1 MKRDDVIRL
10 ARECG
15 FQNPWEKL
23 VGCGGAWVGDTAVL
37 ERFYDAAFHDGAE
50 AEREACA
57 RLAERY
63 DDLDTSGYDT
73 AHSIANAIRARGE
86 K

>member
-1 MKRDDVIRL
+1 MTREEVIQL

-23 VGCGGAWVGDTAVL
+23 VGCGGAWVGENAVL
-37 ERFYDAAFHDGAE
+37 ERFYYAAFRAGAE
-50 AEREACA
+50 AEREACTKVCDSVSH
-57 RLAERY
+57 ENPM
-63 DDLDTSGYDT
+63 T
-73 AHSIANAIRARGE
+73 AGDCADAIRARGE